1 MELLESEIQDKIK
14 KLEQELDIYQKD
26 QQKKIEEIMFRTG
39 ITTYLAGVNVQVAR
53 LQGQIEILKSLI
65 VKDEQKTQ

>member
-1 MELLESEIQDKIK
+1 MELLESEIQDKIN

-26 QQKKIEEIMFRTG
+26 QQKKIEEFMFR
-39 ITTYLAGVNVQVAR
+39 AGLTAYISNVNIQVAR

-65 VKDEQKTQ
+65 VKNEQENK